1 MTDGPQVI
9 VQPAAGVVSVAGDAI
24 GALKGQPF
32 LLALV
37 LLNAVF
43 IGIAGWYFNTQ
54 QHEVSKLVD
63 KMFDRCLPEAHVDKE
78 KPSP

>member
-1 MTDGPQVI
+1 MSESRSQNV
-9 VQPAAGVVSVAGDAI
+9 AGVASDAI

-43 IGIAGWYFNTQ
+43 VASAAWYLNTQ
-54 QHEVSKLVD
+54 QRDVSQLVE
-63 KMFDRCLPEAHVDKE
+63 KMFDRCLPDGHR
-78 KPSP
+78 P